1 MEHLAI
7 FTLVNIAFTVLISYL
22 AFSRI
27 SIYGKYCFDV
37 EAVLKGRKWYRLL
50 TSIFLHADWSHL
62 IFNMF
67 SFFSFATLM
76 EAKYGSLILMAIYF
90 ASGVAGNLLALLLNL
105 TRFNYRAV
113 GASGSIAGVIFASI
127 FLIPGGSII
136 IFPLPFPVPAW
147 TFAFIF
153 ILVTL
158 YGVGLKSTDIGHE
171 AHLGGALAGIA
182 AALIIEPSI
191 LTEQTLFLAAV
202 LVPVLIFLAITLKAG
217 PAGWPWGR

>member
-1 MEHLAI
+1 MEHLAL
-7 FTLVNIAFTVLISYL
+7 FTLGNIVITVLVSYL

-37 EAVLKGRKWYRLL
+37 EAVLKGRKWYRLF

-67 SFFSFATLM
+67 SFFSFAAIMETRFGTLTL
-76 EAKYGSLILMAIYF
+76 AAIYF
-90 ASGVAGNLLALLLNL
+90 GSGLAGNLLALLLNL

-153 ILVTL
+153 ILATL

-182 AALIIEPSI
+182 SAVIIEPSI
-191 LTEQTLFLAAV
+191 LTEQTLFLSAV
-202 LVPVLIFLAITLKAG
+202 IVPVLIFLAITLKVG
-217 PAGWPWGR
+217 PAGWPWRR